1 MTALAL
7 ALALAAVDAQG
18 GRLPPAPRRLY
29 AIAWQRP
36 LVERPGEWRPT
47 EPGGPAYDPVTRL
60 VVAGTR
66 DGWLRA
72 LRPDGTVAWSFRGG
86 GAFAGEVAIEGDTA
100 YVGCDDG
107 RLYAVALTTGTERW
121 HYEAREQLA
130 TRPVIRDGTVF
141 VASLQDTIFALDAR
155 TGAWRWH
162 HHREPREGFTIRGA
176 AGVRV
181 DGGLVFGGF
190 SDGSVVAVEAITGR
204 VRWERQVAPSG
215 DYLDVDSILV
225 EGGRVYAAA
234 YSGAVA
240 ALDAATGRPDWQ
252 VPLPE
257 ASRLVMAGGALVCL
271 TARGVFGLSPSDGR
285 TLWSAPLEGTPG
297 GEPQVEGRWILVP
310 AGDGGLR
317 FLEAASGRTVRVLQP
332 GTGVTATPAL
342 GGGRAFVLSNGGDL
356 LALRLE

>member
-1 MTALAL
+1 VL

-29 AIAWQRP
+29 AIAWQRD
-36 LVERPGEWRPT
+36 LVERPGEWRPV
-47 EPGGPAYDPVTRL
+47 EPGGPAFDPVTRL

-66 DGWLRA
+66 DGWLRG
-72 LRPDGTVAWSFRGG
+72 LRPDGSVAWSFRGG
-86 GAFAGEVAIEGDTA
+86 GAFSGDVAIDGDTA

-107 RLYAVALTTGTERW
+107 RLYAVAVTTGVERW

-130 TRPVIRDGTVF
+130 TRPVIRDGLVF
-141 VASLQDTIFALDAR
+141 VASLQDAIYALDAR

-162 HHREPREGFTIRGA
+162 HRREQREGFTIRGA

-181 DGGLVFGGF
+181 EGGTVFGGF
-190 SDGSVVAVEAITGR
+190 SDGAVVAVEAVTGR

-215 DYLDVDSILV
+215 DYLDVDSLVV
-225 EGGRVYAAA
+225 EGGKVYAAA

-240 ALDAATGRPDWQ
+240 ALEAATGTPAWQ
-252 VPLPE
+252 VPVPE
-257 ASRLVMAGGALVCL
+257 ASRLVMASGTLICV
-271 TARGVFGLSPSDGR
+271 TARSVVGLSPVDGR
-285 TLWSAPLEGTPG
+285 TLWSAAIDGTPA
-297 GEPQVEGRWILVP
+297 GEPVTEGRWLLVP

-317 FLEAASGRTVRVLQP
+317 FLEAAGGRAVRVLQP
-332 GTGVTATPAL
+332 GTGVSATPAV

-356 LALRLE
+356 LALDLR